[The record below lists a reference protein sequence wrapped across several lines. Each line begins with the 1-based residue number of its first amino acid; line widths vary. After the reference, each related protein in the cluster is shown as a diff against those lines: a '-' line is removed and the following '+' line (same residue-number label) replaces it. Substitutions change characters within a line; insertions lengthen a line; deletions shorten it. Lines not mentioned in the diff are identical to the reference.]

1 MAAPETI
8 DRLIRFDAGGL
19 PVMSLYVSVPE
30 DAGARRAVGSQVS
43 SLLHAIRPL
52 AEDKTLEHE
61 ARMSVRADIERL
73 ENPDEHARWPP
84 GTVAVFACHGA
95 GLFET
100 VSLPRQIR
108 ERAVVD
114 ATPWLRPMLAVL
126 DEYHRAC
133 VAVVDRE
140 SARFWE
146 LYLGEL
152 RELDGLRDE
161 VLRKPDY
168 AGCAGL
174 EEHGVHNEA
183 QELEKRHYRR
193 VAGFL
198 DHLFRT
204 GRHELLVIGG
214 HRDEEPR
221 FIGFL
226 SRDLRRRLAGTFAVD
241 PHTATPADI
250 RRSAQEVVDAYE
262 REEERRWVAETL
274 EKAKSGGLGAL
285 GLESCLWAGSVAA
298 VQALLVQ
305 DGVIAEG
312 VVCEQSHWL
321 GTEGETCP
329 VCGRPTRP
337 TPDVIDELAEAV
349 IERGG
354 AVEHVLA
361 ETELK
366 EHGVAAE
373 LRFPLP
379 PQPDPASARV
389 VSAEQ

>member
-1 MAAPETI
+1 MAAWETVE
-8 DRLIRFDAGGL
+8 RLVRFDGRGL
-19 PVMSLYVSVPE
+19 PVVSVYVGVPE
-30 DAGARRAVGSQVS
+30 DAGLRRAVGSQVS

-52 AEDKTLEHE
+52 AEDKSIERE
-61 ARMSVRADIERL
+61 ARLSLRADIERL
-73 ENPDEHARWPP
+73 ENPDEHAQWPP

-95 GLFET
+95 GLFES

-146 LYLGEL
+146 LYLNEL
-152 RELDGLRDE
+152 RELDALRDE

-168 AGCAGL
+168 AGWGGF
-174 EEHGVHNEA
+174 EEYGVHNEA
-183 QELEKRHYRR
+183 EELEKRHYRR
-193 VAGFL
+193 IAGYL
-198 DHLFRT
+198 DRLFRT
-204 GRHELLVIGG
+204 ERLEVLVIGG
-214 HRDEEPR
+214 HREEFPR
-221 FIGFL
+221 FIEFL
-226 SRDLRRRLAGTFAVD
+226 SRDLRGRVAGTFAID

-250 RRSAQEVVDAYE
+250 RSSAQAILDTYE
-262 REEERRWVAETL
+262 REEERRWVAETF
-274 EKAKSGGLGAL
+274 EKARGGGLGAL
-285 GLESCLWAGSVAA
+285 GLDACLWAGAVGA

-305 DGVIAEG
+305 DGAIAAG

-321 GTEGETCP
+321 GTEGATCP

-349 IERGG
+349 IERDG

-366 EHGVAAE
+366 EYLVAAE

-379 PQPDPASARV
+379 PRPDVAPASV
-389 VSAEQ
+389 VSAEK

>member
-1 MAAPETI
+1 
-8 DRLIRFDAGGL
+8 
-19 PVMSLYVSVPE
+19 VLYVGVPE

-52 AEDKTLEHE
+52 TEDKSIEHE

-73 ENPDEHARWPP
+73 ENPDEHSRWPP

-100 VSLPRQIR
+100 VSLPRRIR

-133 VAVVDRE
+133 VAVVDGE

-146 LYLGEL
+146 LYLGKL
-152 RELDGLRDE
+152 SQLDGLRDE
-161 VLRKPDY
+161 TLRKPDY
-168 AGCAGL
+168 AGRVGL
-174 EEHGVHNEA
+174 AEYGVRNQAE
-183 QELEKRHYRR
+183 ELERRHYGR

-198 DHLFRT
+198 DRLFRT

-214 HRDEEPR
+214 HREEEPR

-226 SRDLRRRLAGTFAVD
+226 SRDLRRRVAGTFAVD
-241 PHTATPADI
+241 PHTATPEDI
-250 RRSAQEVVDAYE
+250 RRSAEEVVDAYE
-262 REEERRWVAETL
+262 RDEERRWVAETL
-274 EKAKSGGLGAL
+274 EKARSGGLGAL
-285 GLESCLWAGSVAA
+285 GLEA
-298 VQALLVQ
+298 
-305 DGVIAEG
+305 
-312 VVCEQSHWL
+312 
-321 GTEGETCP
+321 CP

-379 PQPDPASARV
+379 PQPDPAPARV
-389 VSAEQ
+389 VSSGK

>member
-1 MAAPETI
+1 MEPAETI

-19 PVMSLYVSVPE
+19 PVTSLYVGVPE
-30 DAGARRAVGSQVS
+30 DAALRRAVGSQVS

-52 AEDKTLEHE
+52 AEDESIERE
-61 ARMSVRADIERL
+61 ARLSLRADIERL
-73 ENPDEHARWPP
+73 ENPDEHAQWPP

-133 VAVVDRE
+133 VIVLDRQ

-152 RELDGLRDE
+152 RELDGLRDDM
-161 VLRKPDY
+161 LRKPDY
-168 AGCAGL
+168 AGWGGF
-174 EEHGVHNEA
+174 EEHGTHNRAE
-183 QELEKRHYRR
+183 ELEKSHYRR

-198 DHLFRT
+198 DRLFRT
-204 GRHELLVIGG
+204 ERPEVLVIGG
-214 HRDEEPR
+214 HREEVPR
-221 FIGFL
+221 FIEFL
-226 SRDLRRRLAGTFAVD
+226 SRDLRRRLAGTFAID

-262 REEERRWVAETL
+262 REEERRWVAEAF
-274 EKAKSGGLGAL
+274 EKARSGGLGAV
-285 GLESCLWAGSVAA
+285 GLDSCLWAGSVGA
-298 VQALLVQ
+298 VRALLIQ
-305 DGVIAEG
+305 DGVIAAG
-312 VVCEQSHWL
+312 VVCDQSHWL
-321 GTEGETCP
+321 GTEGAACP

-337 TPDVIDELAEAV
+337 TPDVVDELAEAV

-361 ETELK
+361 ETEL
-366 EHGVAAE
+366 EEYGVAAE

-379 PQPDPASARV
+379 PQPDPAPARV

>member
-1 MAAPETI
+1 MAASDTI
-8 DRLIRFDAGGL
+8 ERLVRFDGRGL
-19 PVMSLYVSVPE
+19 PVMSLYVGVPE
-30 DAGARRAVGSQVS
+30 DPGLRRAVGSQVS

-52 AEDKTLEHE
+52 AEDKSIERE
-61 ARMSVRADIERL
+61 ARLSLRADIERL

-100 VSLPRQIR
+100 VALPRQIR

-126 DEYHRAC
+126 DEYHRTC
-133 VAVVDRE
+133 VTVVDRE

-146 LYLGEL
+146 LYLNEL
-152 RELDGLRDE
+152 RELEGLRDE

-168 AGCAGL
+168 AGWGGF
-174 EEHGVHNEA
+174 EEHGVHNRAE
-183 QELEKRHYRR
+183 ELEKSHYRR
-193 VAGFL
+193 VAGVL
-198 DHLFRT
+198 DGLFRT
-204 GRHELLVIGG
+204 ERPELLVIGG
-214 HRDEEPR
+214 HREEVPR
-221 FIGFL
+221 FIEFL
-226 SRDLRRRLAGTFAVD
+226 SRDVRRRVAGTFAVD

-250 RRSAQEVVDAYE
+250 RRDAQEIVDAYE
-262 REEERRWVAETL
+262 REEEHRWVAETFD
-274 EKAKSGGLGAL
+274 KARGGGLGAL
-285 GLESCLWAGSVAA
+285 GLDACLWAGAVGA
-298 VQALLVQ
+298 VQALLIQ
-305 DGVIAEG
+305 DGAIVAG

-321 GTEGETCP
+321 GTEGATCP

-349 IERGG
+349 IERDG

-366 EHGVAAE
+366 EHLVAAE

-379 PQPDPASARV
+379 PQPDPAAASV
-389 VSAEQ
+389 VSADK

>member
-1 MAAPETI
+1 MAPAETI

-19 PVMSLYVSVPE
+19 PVVSLYVGVPE
-30 DAGARRAVGSQVS
+30 DAGARRSVGSQIS

-52 AEDKTLEHE
+52 AEDKSIEHE
-61 ARMSVRADIERL
+61 ARMSLRADIERL

-133 VAVVDRE
+133 VTVLDRK

-161 VLRKPDY
+161 TLRKPDY
-168 AGCAGL
+168 AGWGGF
-174 EEHGVHNEA
+174 EEHGTHHRAE
-183 QELEKRHYRR
+183 ELEKSHYRR

-198 DHLFRT
+198 DRLFRT
-204 GRHELLVIGG
+204 ERPEVLVIGG
-214 HRDEEPR
+214 HREEVPR

-226 SRDLRRRLAGTFAVD
+226 SRDLRRRVAATFAID

-262 REEERRWVAETL
+262 REEERRWVAEAF
-274 EKAKSGGLGAL
+274 EKARSGGLGAL
-285 GLESCLWAGSVAA
+285 GLDSCLWAGSVGA
-298 VQALLVQ
+298 VRALLIQ
-305 DGVIAEG
+305 DGVIAAG
-312 VVCEQSHWL
+312 VVCDQSHWL
-321 GTEGETCP
+321 GTEGAACP

-349 IERGG
+349 IERDG

-366 EHGVAAE
+366 EHLVAAE

-379 PQPDPASARV
+379 PLPDPASASV

>member
-1 MAAPETI
+1 MAATETV
-8 DRLIRFDAGGL
+8 DRLIRFDGGGL
-19 PVMSLYVSVPE
+19 PVMSLYVGVPE

-52 AEDKTLEHE
+52 AEDKSIERE

-73 ENPDEHARWPP
+73 EDPDEHAQWPP

-133 VAVVDRE
+133 VAVVDKE
-140 SARFWE
+140 SARFWD

-161 VLRKPDY
+161 ALRKPDF
-168 AGCAGL
+168 AGWGGFA
-174 EEHGVHNEA
+174 EHGVRNRGE
-183 QELEKRHYRR
+183 ELEKRHYRR
-193 VAGFL
+193 VADFL
-198 DHLFRT
+198 DGLFRT

-214 HRDEEPR
+214 HREEAPG
-221 FIGFL
+221 FIDSL
-226 SRDLRRRLAGTFAVD
+226 PRDLRHRVAGTFALD
-241 PHTATPADI
+241 PHTATPEDI

-262 REEERRWVAETL
+262 RDEERRWVAETL
-274 EKAKSGGLGAL
+274 DKARSGGLGAV
-285 GLESCLWAGSVAA
+285 GLESCLWAGSLGA

-305 DGVIAEG
+305 DGAIAEG

-349 IERGG
+349 IDHGG

-379 PQPDPASARV
+379 PQPDPAPGRV
-389 VSAEQ
+389 VSAEK